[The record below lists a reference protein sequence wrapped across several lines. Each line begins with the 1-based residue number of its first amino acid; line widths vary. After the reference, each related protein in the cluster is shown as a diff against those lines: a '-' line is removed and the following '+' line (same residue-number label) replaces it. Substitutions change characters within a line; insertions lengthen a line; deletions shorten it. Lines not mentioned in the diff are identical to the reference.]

1 MMAAKYCL
9 KIGISFIFAQYEK
22 DITKFESQPKKVVVV
37 VVVVTERNFL
47 SQGEISCHRKNFPV
61 TGRNILSQEEVSCPC
76 FRKKLCARGRNFPIL
91 FPKLQGE

>member
-47 SQGEISCHRKNFPV
+47 SQGEISCHRNKFPLIGQNF
-61 TGRNILSQEEVSCPC
+61 
-76 FRKKLCARGRNFPIL
+76 
-91 FPKLQGE
+91 KLQE

>member
-22 DITKFESQPKKVVVV
+22 DITKLSSIESQPKKVVVV

-47 SQGEISCHRKNFPV
+47 SQGEISCHRKKFPLIGQNF
-61 TGRNILSQEEVSCPC
+61 
-76 FRKKLCARGRNFPIL
+76 
-91 FPKLQGE
+91 KLQE